1 MPARSTRIN
10 TSLMPLF
17 GTGTSSSHKPG
28 PASRFVSAFIVVF
41 MVKTNLT
48 APQGRLPTH
57 HWDCQT
63 AGADPCFPSCKT
75 DSGRTEAVIFLV
87 DIYRQPFLW
96 AGTRRQSEAPER
108 LPGHSFSNPSELMK
122 CPTIQ

>member
-48 APQGRLPTH
+48 APQGRPPTH

-63 AGADPCFPSCKT
+63 RGAMLYPLCKT
-75 DSGRTEAVIFLV
+75 DSRRTEAVIFLV
-87 DIYRQPFLW
+87 DIYRQPYLW
-96 AGTRRQSEAPER
+96 AGTGGGQRP
-108 LPGHSFSNPSELMK
+108 PSGCGVTLSVIR
-122 CPTIQ
+122 PN